1 MHIMRV
7 FSAGY
12 ALRWQNDVS
21 FIDNNTFYI
30 YTGISLSTLN
40 FFFSVLKVKEKK
52 IQNDSMI

>member
-1 MHIMRV
+1 MRV

-12 ALRWQNDVS
+12 ALRWPKDVG

-40 FFFSVLKVKEKK
+40 WFFFKVLYVKERKK
-52 IQNDSMI
+52 YRITVGTR